1 LLRTGRYDVV
11 HAHSPLVASVAR
23 VEART
28 LARGRRPA
36 FVYTEHNRWPSFR
49 TETRWANRLTYPLN
63 DAVFAVSDDV
73 KASVVASQRDRVEV
87 LVHGVDVPRVRAAA
101 ARRDETRRELGIGPD
116 DVLAVTVANLRANK
130 NYPGLIGAA
139 RAVVDQG
146 APVRFV
152 TAGQGPLADEIAALH
167 ATSGLGDRFVL
178 LGYRDDTTRLIAAAD
193 LFVLASHHEGLPV
206 TVMEALTLG
215 VPVVATAVG
224 GLPEVVTDGEN
235 GFLVTP
241 GSVLALA
248 TAILHASDPE
258 VHAVLA
264 AGAGRTGDRFS
275 NAGAVRRVE
284 ATYRALAA
292 AR

>member
-1 LLRTGRYDVV
+1 
-11 HAHSPLVASVAR
+11 
-23 VEART
+23 
-28 LARGRRPA
+28 
-36 FVYTEHNRWPSFR
+36 
-49 TETRWANRLTYPLN
+49 
-63 DAVFAVSDDV
+63 
-73 KASVVASQRDRVEV
+73 
-87 LVHGVDVPRVRAAA
+87 
-101 ARRDETRRELGIGPD
+101 
-116 DVLAVTVANLRANK
+116 VLAVTVANLRANK

-139 RAVVDQG
+139 RAVVDHG

-152 TAGQGPLADEIAALH
+152 TAGQGPLTDEIAALH

-215 VPVVATAVG
+215 VPVVATEVG

-241 GSVLALA
+241 RSVLALA
-248 TAILHASDPE
+248 NAIVHASDPE
-258 VHAVLA
+258 VHAMLA

-284 ATYRALAA
+284 DTYRTLAR